1 MRYTM
6 TTGNLKALTCMKQAN
21 DSLSQRPL
29 HQAMVTRL
37 PNHWWASSWVTT
49 VQTRW
54 RWEAEAVTGSTR
66 RSTSRYVTRPQFSM
80 APAANSGCGGGGE
93 GEANRK

>member
-1 MRYTM
+1 MVE
-6 TTGNLKALTCMKQAN
+6 GGGGSTCMKHAK

-49 VQTRW
+49 VQTRCLCC
-54 RWEAEAVTGSTR
+54 EEAVTGSTK
-66 RSTSRYVTRPQFSM
+66 RSTSR
-80 APAANSGCGGGGE
+80 
-93 GEANRK
+93 